1 LSFGVVGE
9 GDKISFM
16 RKWMLII
23 ISALK
28 RKYFFLVIY
37 LIAVMWYTVLHRSIQ
52 YSTAQLEFFW
62 SYKAWFAGD
71 TNLGKEILANI
82 AMFFPFGFL
91 LSSVHRRPLIIIL
104 CAVAFSLTIE
114 TLQLVLMRGLFEWD
128 DVVSNTIGAGGG
140 ILLFLLIDK
149 IPAEK
154 HKRIITTTISS
165 VFMLTCLV
173 VIARGHGTV
182 EADSTSRAYCFQVD
196 NLSSSDGVLTIDGFC
211 LRYEHPDSDYCG
223 QPKQRIFLKSV
234 LTTTGCGTTSV
245 AILRT
250 MRYREISANI
260 GL

>member
-1 LSFGVVGE
+1 
-9 GDKISFM
+9 
-16 RKWMLII
+16 MLII